1 MKKKIV
7 FLIVMVL
14 VIGTTVFASN
24 TNNLSFTDVDSSY
37 WGYSA
42 INQMVEDG
50 VVNGYEDNTFKPERE
65 ITRAEFAKM
74 FSIALGVNF
83 ESENLGYYIAIDDVD
98 FNHWAYNYIQS
109 AYEYFPN
116 MDDDSVLFEPD
127 KYITRE
133 DAAFALAKRIAPN
146 VNTYG
151 ALDNFTDADDISES
165 KRYQV
170 SLAVASGIMNGY
182 GDGTLNPKGNL
193 TRAQVCTLINNIK
206 YKLNLYE
213 DYLKFV
219 EILKC
224 TEITTNLNG
233 DEKNK
238 INAEF
243 VFDVP
248 SIKNVEAYVTTTENK
263 RIDSSITYGRTE
275 NEKYKH
281 MPNINISFY
290 AEPEDDYRIWIY
302 KLTTMDGKTTYNTAS
317 ILAYDPDGRL
327 DISYDGEINKD
338 TNFEFEWS
346 AQYGTPSRNIE
357 WHLNDGNIFGTIEN
371 GRFSIAED
379 IIKNVNKKSIGKT
392 LNVMIVA
399 EDDRMNEN
407 SLSIYKYNIFG
418 VSTSDSTTTKKNNT
432 TSNTNKST
440 KEMEE
445 NVSEEKISALEKL
458 GIIAKYTDGTF
469 KPEIIPTNSETVNY
483 VVKLLNYKEEAEENV
498 GKYKKLDAKHWANG
512 YFYVANEKDF
522 FKNLNEDKF
531 ASDKSNITCEEFVML
546 VLNAMGYAPVT
557 LGGANNYWMNAKK
570 VGLFNDM
577 EFASISRDSII
588 TRGFV
593 ADILYNA
600 LNAPMMERK
609 IVGNTVIYEK
619 TTNSL
624 YEIRFQ

>member
-1 MKKKIV
+1 
-7 FLIVMVL
+7 
-14 VIGTTVFASN
+14 
-24 TNNLSFTDVDSSY
+24 
-37 WGYSA
+37 
-42 INQMVEDG
+42 
-50 VVNGYEDNTFKPERE
+50 
-65 ITRAEFAKM
+65 
-74 FSIALGVNF
+74 
-83 ESENLGYYIAIDDVD
+83 
-98 FNHWAYNYIQS
+98 
-109 AYEYFPN
+109 
-116 MDDDSVLFEPD
+116 
-127 KYITRE
+127 
-133 DAAFALAKRIAPN
+133 
-146 VNTYG
+146 
-151 ALDNFTDADDISES
+151 
-165 KRYQV
+165 
-170 SLAVASGIMNGY
+170 
-182 GDGTLNPKGNL
+182 
-193 TRAQVCTLINNIK
+193 
-206 YKLNLYE
+206 
-213 DYLKFV
+213 
-219 EILKC
+219 
-224 TEITTNLNG
+224 
-233 DEKNK
+233 
-238 INAEF
+238 
-243 VFDVP
+243 
-248 SIKNVEAYVTTTENK
+248 
-263 RIDSSITYGRTE
+263 
-275 NEKYKH
+275 
-281 MPNINISFY
+281 
-290 AEPEDDYRIWIY
+290 
-302 KLTTMDGKTTYNTAS
+302 
-317 ILAYDPDGRL
+317 
-327 DISYDGEINKD
+327 
-338 TNFEFEWS
+338 
-346 AQYGTPSRNIE
+346 
-357 WHLNDGNIFGTIEN
+357 
-371 GRFSIAED
+371 
-379 IIKNVNKKSIGKT
+379 
-392 LNVMIVA
+392 MIVA

-418 VSTSDSTTTKKNNT
+418 VSTSDSTTTKKNDT